1 MLAQLGAQLGGIAF
15 LVAPV
20 FGLIGLGYVAS
31 RGGLLREKAA
41 EGLSEYVF
49 GLAVPVLI
57 FKTLAEAQLPAEGQP
72 WGYWIAYFTG
82 AFTVFA
88 LGMLAARK
96 LFHRDHTE
104 AVIQGFTSGQ
114 ANTVFVGVPLIL
126 TAFGPEGAVPL
137 FLLIAIHL
145 PVMMVVATVLTEG
158 AASGLSLA
166 GLKKLGRQLAYNPIL
181 LGIYAGGIAKVIGY
195 APDGLLKQTID
206 MLAASA
212 SPCALV
218 SLGLALHRY
227 PIRGDIAPAAVMTTL
242 KLVVHP
248 ALVFGLVQVLP
259 MPKVWA
265 DVAVV
270 FAAMPSGI
278 NAYLLAQRYR
288 VGVTASASAVSLS
301 TALSLFTVSVWF
313 LILGVG

>member
-1 MLAQLGAQLGGIAF
+1 MLAQLGAIAF
-15 LVAPV
+15 IVAPV

-31 RGGLLREKAA
+31 VSGHLRERAA

-57 FKTLAEAQLPAEGQP
+57 FKTLAEVDMPASGQP

-82 AFTVFA
+82 AFTVFG
-88 LGMLAARK
+88 LGMLAALK
-96 LFHRDHTE
+96 LFGRSYNE
-104 AVIQGFTSGQ
+104 AVIHGFTSGQ

-126 TAFGPEGAVPL
+126 QAFGPEGAVPL
-137 FLLIAIHL
+137 FLLIAVHL
-145 PVMMVVATVLTEG
+145 PIMMVVAIVLTEG
-158 AASGLSLA
+158 GSGGLSRA
-166 GLKKLGRQLAYNPIL
+166 SFRKLGRMLAFNPIL

-195 APDGLLKQTID
+195 QPNGLLKQTLD

-212 SPCALV
+212 VPCALV

-227 PIRGDIAPAAVMTTL
+227 PVRGDFGPAIVISTL
-242 KLVVHP
+242 KLIAHP
-248 ALVFGLVQVLP
+248 LIVFALVHVLP

-265 DVAVV
+265 NVAVV

-278 NAYLLAQRYR
+278 NAYLLAQRYG
-288 VGVTASASAVSLS
+288 VGIAASAGAVSLS
-301 TALSLFTVSVWF
+301 TALSLITVSVWF

>member
-1 MLAQLGAQLGGIAF
+1 MLARLGAIAF
-15 LVAPV
+15 IVAPV

-31 RGGLLREKAA
+31 RAGHLRERAA

-88 LGMLAARK
+88 LGMVAARR
-96 LFHRDHTE
+96 LFGREHTE
-104 AVIQGFTSGQ
+104 AVVFGFTSGQ

-126 TAFGPEGAVPL
+126 SAFGPEGAVPL

-158 AASGLSLA
+158 AATGLSLA
-166 GLKKLGRQLAYNPIL
+166 GLKKLGRMLVFNPIL
-181 LGIYAGGIAKVIGY
+181 LGIYAGGIAKVTGTS
-195 APDGLLKQTID
+195 PSGVLKQICD

-227 PIRGDIAPAAVMTTL
+227 PIRGDLLPAVVITAL
-242 KLVVHP
+242 KLMVHP
-248 ALVFGLVQVLP
+248 ALVFALVHVLP

-270 FAAMPSGI
+270 FAAMPCGI
-278 NAYLLAQRYR
+278 NAYLLAQRYG
-288 VGVTASASAVSLS
+288 VGITASASAVSLS
-301 TALSLFTVSVWF
+301 TALSLFTVTVWF
-313 LILGVG
+313 LILGVS